1 MVVEGM
7 PEQQG
12 FLQTGNAA
20 EPTMTLLFCKSS
32 LVRAGIRRTLAGTRF
47 TVWEETVTSSSP
59 HHALHDALPILCI
72 VDESHSLEELPALV
86 AHLKTQYPSARVVLL
101 YTSLEPKA
109 LKRAY
114 GTGLSGICSTTMRP
128 EALFKAFELVM
139 LGEPFIPSAVIF
151 DGLET
156 RSCGHQI
163 QSTFLAKPRNL
174 SDREAE
180 ILHCLMQ
187 GASNKVIARK
197 LDVMEST
204 VKVHLKAILR
214 KIGAANRTQAAIWAT
229 EHLRAVVSNE
239 FSAPAEH

>member
-1 MVVEGM
+1 
-7 PEQQG
+7 
-12 FLQTGNAA
+12 
-20 EPTMTLLFCKSS
+20 MTLLLCKSS
-32 LVRAGIRRTLAGTRF
+32 LVRAGLRRILAGTRF
-47 TVWEETVTSSSP
+47 TVWDETATSSAP
-59 HHALHDALPILCI
+59 WPALHDGLPFLCI
-72 VDESHSLEELPALV
+72 VDESPSLDELPALV

-109 LKRAY
+109 LMRAY
-114 GTGLSGICSTTMRP
+114 GAGLSGICSTATRP
-128 EALFKAFELVM
+128 EALLKALELVM
-139 LGEPFIPSAVIF
+139 LGESFIPSAVIL

-156 RSCGHQI
+156 RSCGHQTR
-163 QSTFLAKPRNL
+163 STLSAKPRNL
-174 SDREAE
+174 SNREAE

-229 EHLRAVVSNE
+229 GHLSTVVDKESCGPE
-239 FSAPAEH
+239 GH